1 MARDKKHCFEI
12 ESDFAL
18 KEFNP
23 MKVDTGSFLKNRSD
37 VKAIEKQLS

>member
-1 MARDKKHCFEI
+1 MLQNEISKENALNTLMAETKHCFEI

-23 MKVDTGSFLKNRSD
+23 MSRYRVAF
-37 VKAIEKQLS
+37 

>member
-23 MKVDTGSFLKNRSD
+23 MKADTGS
-37 VKAIEKQLS
+37 LSKK